1 MINFDD
7 ITCDGRLWAV
17 RYEGESENALFHCL
31 DQWNNVEWLRD
42 FFIKNKGD
50 LESFFNVTDVNKAIS
65 ETIEDADKL
74 QCLILDLSPEADLE
88 KLFRPLDNRQAAAL
102 MLDKEKA
109 NLKNVTN
116 HSSWLRLYAI
126 RLEKGSFIIT
136 GGAIKLT
143 ATMSERRHTFEELAK
158 MEKVRN
164 FLLDERIVDKDSFE
178 DYKNNL

>member
-7 ITCDGRLWAV
+7 ITRDGRLWSV
-17 RYEGESENALFHCL
+17 RFEGESENALFHCFA
-31 DQWNNVEWLRD
+31 QWSDVVWLRE

-50 LESFFNVTDVNKAIS
+50 LESFFNVTDVNEAIS

-88 KLFRPLDNRQAAAL
+88 KMFRPLDNRQTAAL
-102 MLDKEKA
+102 MLDKEKTR
-109 NLKNVTN
+109 L
-116 HSSWLRLYAI
+116 SWLRLYAI
-126 RLEKGSFIIT
+126 RLEKGSFIVT

-143 ATMSERRHTFEELAK
+143 VTMSERQHTFEELAK

-164 FLLDERIVDKDSFE
+164 FLLDEGIVDRDSFE
-178 DYKNNL
+178 DFQNSL